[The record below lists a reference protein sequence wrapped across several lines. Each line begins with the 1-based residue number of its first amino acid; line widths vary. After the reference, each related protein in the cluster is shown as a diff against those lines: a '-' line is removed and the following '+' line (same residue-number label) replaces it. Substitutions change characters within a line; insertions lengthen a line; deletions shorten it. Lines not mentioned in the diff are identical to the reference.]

1 MAIYIFDQTMKRMS
15 DNVADMKWYKEQ
27 ILGKTDALVRYV
39 FTKMPEYEDVRKYG
53 EVVDDI
59 KQLVGM
65 YQYFTDNHTLEH
77 SVKIE
82 DKLEEL
88 KKRLRY
94 TNVNRTDTEIQLSKG
109 GYIIASI
116 TLDKEYCREIYY
128 FSYTKLLRQ
137 EIYTDGVA
145 CTNYYIT
152 ARSENGLYAKLTR
165 RTFYNGDGSVA
176 YDQIL
181 EGEKEWFV
189 FPDGNIF
196 TKEQLVIE
204 FIKKLN
210 LSRQDVVFLDDSLS
224 DEVVRAIFTFG
235 KEARIIVLAHI
246 GQRKRKSGNDEEIFR
261 EGYYYDWF
269 PYSEMLDTMVV
280 PTEEQKW
287 ILLNELEKY
296 HCKFPDIVVIP
307 INGTFTMT
315 VLYESNEENL
325 VLSWNYRGKV
335 DGFWIYDEFGV
346 RICEINNLNQHYYL
360 IKGYR
365 KENGFVIKA
374 FVESLKGKMVVGES
388 ERIYVSAKQIV
399 NVMDMQETL
408 EYVKTRRISI
418 ARFGDGEIKLMTG
431 RSIAYQDYDEGL
443 AKRLKQI
450 ITLPDNDK
458 LLVCLP
464 DVFEKLERYNATSI
478 SYWKWHL
485 EQYQDFYAEVIIG
498 EKCYGSAFI
507 SRPYMDLADKSI
519 SGKHFQN
526 MKELFAD
533 KDILIVEGFY
543 SRSGVGNDLFQRAK
557 SIERIICP
565 SRNAYRK
572 YELILNTIRQHGTDK
587 LILLMLGPT
596 AKVLAYDLAF
606 EGFWAIDIGHVDSEY
621 EWYKMGA
628 THKVKFQNKHTAE
641 VNYDEDI
648 EVQKDD
654 TYVKE
659 IVAVLSEQY

>member
-1 MAIYIFDQTMKRMS
+1 MAIYIFDQTMKRMG
-15 DNVADMKWYKEQ
+15 DNVDDMKWYREQ
-27 ILGKTDALVRYV
+27 ILGKTDAPVRYV
-39 FTKMPEYEDVRKYG
+39 FTKMPEYKDVKMYE
-53 EVVDDI
+53 EVGSDI

-65 YQYFTDNHTLEH
+65 YQYFTDNHALEH

-88 KKRLRY
+88 KKRLHY
-94 TNVNRTDTEIQLSKG
+94 TNVKRTNTEIRLSKD
-109 GYIIASI
+109 GYTIASI
-116 TLDKEYCREIYY
+116 ILDKEYCSEIYY
-128 FSYTKLLRQ
+128 FNYTKLLRQ

-145 CTNYYIT
+145 YTNYYIT
-152 ARSENGLYAKLTR
+152 AKSENGLYAKLTR

-176 YDQIL
+176 YDQIF
-181 EGEKEWFV
+181 EEEKEWFV

-196 TKEQLVIE
+196 TKEQFVIE

-210 LSRQDVVFLDDSLS
+210 LSKQDVVFLDNSVS

-235 KEARIIVLAHI
+235 KEARIIVLAYI
-246 GQRKRKSGNDEEIFR
+246 GQRKCKSGNDEDVFR

-280 PTEEQKW
+280 
-287 ILLNELEKY
+287 
-296 HCKFPDIVVIP
+296 
-307 INGTFTMT
+307 
-315 VLYESNEENL
+315 
-325 VLSWNYRGKV
+325 SWNYRGKV
-335 DGFWIYDEFGV
+335 DGFWIYDEFGE
-346 RICEINNLNQHYYL
+346 RICEISNVNQHYYL

-365 KENGFVIKA
+365 KETGFIIKA
-374 FVESLKGKMVVGES
+374 FIDSLKGKIVVGES
-388 ERIYVSAKQIV
+388 ERIYVSGERTV
-399 NVMDMQETL
+399 NIMDMQETL
-408 EYVKTRRISI
+408 GCVRTRQVS
-418 ARFGDGEIKLMTG
+418 AVRFGDGEIKLMTG

-464 DVFEKLERYNATSI
+464 DVFERQERYNDTCI
-478 SYWKWHL
+478 SFWKWHL
-485 EQYQDFYAEVIIG
+485 EQYQDFYAEVITN

-507 SRPYMDLADKSI
+507 SRPYMDLADKSL

-533 KDILIVEGFY
+533 RDILIVEGFY
-543 SRSGVGNDLFQRAK
+543 SCSGVGNDLFQRAK

-565 SRNAYRK
+565 SRNAYSK
-572 YELILNTIRQHGTDK
+572 YEMILDTIRQHGTDK

-659 IVAVLSEQY
+659 IVAVLSEQ